1 MRRADCQQYVGKY
14 IRFRTPFGYHEGI
27 IERIQGDQ
35 AVILSPRRY
44 IPAQFATEYL
54 DRDEVKR
61 LELTQAFGGYTG
73 GAYGNPGR
81 GYGGYP
87 GGGYGAGRGY
97 GGWGGYAWGR
107 WAVSFLIIYLLWGLI
122 W

>member
-54 DRDEVKR
+54 DRDQVKR
-61 LELTQAFGGYTG
+61 LELTQAFGGYGGYTG
-73 GAYGNPGR
+73 GRYGT
-81 GYGGYP
+81 
-87 GGGYGAGRGY
+87 GRGY

-107 WAVSFLIIYLLWGLI
+107 WAVSFLIIYLLWGLM